1 MISQSFRMFF
11 TFIFA
16 GAFFKKTIQ
25 KLKFL
30 FFLTIKLFFFFN
42 NEKIANYEKTSVH
55 ILKKKENKLIL
66 N

>member
-11 TFIFA
+11 TFIF
-16 GAFFKKTIQ
+16 GVFKKTIQ

-42 NEKIANYEKTSVH
+42 NEKIANYKTSVH
-55 ILKKKENKLIL
+55 ILNKKENKLIL